1 MLSEFIIRKELS
13 KQTLKGAK
21 AVREIMI
28 NSIVG
33 LLYNY
38 RVNCAQNSSPSQL
51 ILPDSLKLLPLYLLT
66 ALKSPVSFTYKTIYR
81 PSNLCLTRN

>member
-1 MLSEFIIRKELS
+1 MEVLTEFIIRKELS

-21 AVREIMI
+21 TVRECMI
-28 NSIVG
+28 NNLVS

-51 ILPDSLKLLPLYLLT
+51 ILPDSLKLLPLYVLT
-66 ALKSPVSFTYKTIYR
+66 ALKTPVNIV
-81 PSNLCLTRN
+81 N